1 MSQNLI
7 DLTYTADALATLD
20 ATLESLER
28 QFAGLLALNTD
39 QRRHLTKMGDKSE
52 AFCRQTVDV
61 LGQNTGLLPR
71 NFDYEGLRRD
81 METLDALRPRL
92 MRLTRLHERASD
104 TEMALGSDVMTQSLE
119 GYAFLKVAG
128 KNEGLDHAR
137 RALSARFTRSAPKAD
152 AQTLP
157 PT

>member
-7 DLTYTADALATLD
+7 DLTYNTDALATLD
-20 ATLESLER
+20 GTLKSLEE
-28 QFAGLLALNTD
+28 QLVGLLALDTY

-61 LGQNTGLLPR
+61 LGQNTGVLPR
-71 NFDYEGLRRD
+71 NFDYDGLRRD
-81 METLDALRPRL
+81 LDALDALRPRL
-92 MRLTRLHERASD
+92 LRLARLHERATD

-128 KNEGLDHAR
+128 KNEGLDNAR
-137 RALSARFTRSAPKAD
+137 RALSARFARSASKAEE
-152 AQTLP
+152 AP
-157 PT
+157 SSP

>member
-7 DLTYTADALATLD
+7 DLTYNTDALATLD
-20 ATLESLER
+20 GTLKSLEE
-28 QFAGLLALNTD
+28 QLVGLLALDTY

-61 LGQNTGLLPR
+61 LGQNTGVLPR
-71 NFDYEGLRRD
+71 NFDYDGLRRD
-81 METLDALRPRL
+81 LDALDALRPRL
-92 MRLTRLHERASD
+92 MRLARLYERASD

-128 KNEGLDHAR
+128 KNEGLDNAR
-137 RALSARFTRSAPKAD
+137 RALSARFARTAPKAEE
-152 AQTLP
+152 AAP
-157 PT
+157 AP

>member
-7 DLTYTADALATLD
+7 DLTYNTDALAALDDTLR
-20 ATLESLER
+20 SLE
-28 QFAGLLALNTD
+28 QQLVGLLALDTY

-61 LGQNTGLLPR
+61 LGQNTGVLPR
-71 NFDYEGLRRD
+71 NFDYDGLRRD
-81 METLDALRPRL
+81 LDALDALRPRV
-92 MRLTRLHERASD
+92 MRLARLYERASD

-128 KNEGLDHAR
+128 KNEGLDNAR
-137 RALSARFTRSAPKAD
+137 RALSARFARSAPKAEE
-152 AQTLP
+152 AP
-157 PT
+157 AVP

>member
-7 DLTYTADALATLD
+7 DLTFNADALATLD
-20 ATLESLER
+20 DTLKSLE
-28 QFAGLLALNTD
+28 QQLVGLLALDTY

-61 LGQNTGLLPR
+61 LGQNIGVLPR
-71 NFDYEGLRRD
+71 NFDYDGLRRD
-81 METLDALRPRL
+81 LETLDALRPRL
-92 MRLTRLHERASD
+92 MRLARLHERASD

-128 KNEGLDHAR
+128 KNEGLDNAR
-137 RALSARFTRSAPKAD
+137 RALSARFARTAPKAEE
-152 AQTLP
+152 AAP
-157 PT
+157 AP

>member
-7 DLTYTADALATLD
+7 DLTFNADALATLD
-20 ATLESLER
+20 DTIKSLE
-28 QFAGLLALNTD
+28 QQLVGLLALDTY

-61 LGQNTGLLPR
+61 LGQNTGVLPR
-71 NFDYEGLRRD
+71 NFDYDGLRRD
-81 METLDALRPRL
+81 LDALDALRPRL
-92 MRLTRLHERASD
+92 MRLARLHERASD

-128 KNEGLDHAR
+128 KNEGLDNAR
-137 RALSARFTRSAPKAD
+137 RALSARFARSAPKAEE
-152 AQTLP
+152 AAP
-157 PT
+157 AP

>member
-7 DLTYTADALATLD
+7 DLTYNADALATLD
-20 ATLESLER
+20 DTLKSLEE
-28 QFAGLLALNTD
+28 QLVGLLALDTY

-61 LGQNTGLLPR
+61 LGQNTGVLPR
-71 NFDYEGLRRD
+71 NFDYDGLRRD
-81 METLDALRPRL
+81 LDALDALRPRL
-92 MRLTRLHERASD
+92 MRLARLHERASD

-128 KNEGLDHAR
+128 KNEGLDNAR
-137 RALSARFTRSAPKAD
+137 RALSARFARSASKAEE
-152 AQTLP
+152 AP
-157 PT
+157 SSP

>member
-7 DLTYTADALATLD
+7 DLTFNADALATLD
-20 ATLESLER
+20 ATLESLEE
-28 QFAGLLALNTD
+28 QLPGLLALNTE

-61 LGQNTGLLPR
+61 LGQNLGLLPR
-71 NFDYEGLRRD
+71 NFDYDGLRRD
-81 METLDALRPRL
+81 LDALDALRPRL
-92 MRLTRLHERASD
+92 MRLARLHERASD

-128 KNEGLDHAR
+128 KNEGLDNAR
-137 RALSARFTRSAPKAD
+137 RALSARFARSAPKAE
-152 AQTLP
+152 AAAP
-157 PT
+157 AE